1 MAFELE
7 KLSEYLSDENQWMVG
22 YINDDNNIIEMCERF
37 LCEAEYDGDPMGDS
51 ASALFEAFISYK
63 QNGIINRED
72 AKYLRKRGGVIG
84 KYFKELD
91 TCFSV
96 KDLIKLI
103 DGDGFEK
110 WLNSPECYKIQNI
123 NHHNI
128 RPNWNF
134 LYNN

>member
-7 KLSEYLSDENQWMVG
+7 KLRKYLGNENHWMVD
-22 YINDDNNIIEMCERF
+22 YINDNNIIEMCERF

-63 QNGIINRED
+63 QNGIIDRQD

-84 KYFKELD
+84 KYFEELD

-103 DGDGFEK
+103 DGVGFEK
-110 WLNSPECYKIQNI
+110 WLNSKKCYTN
-123 NHHNI
+123 
-128 RPNWNF
+128 
-134 LYNN
+134 